1 MYFDEE
7 TIYCVS
13 HHHMVKKLGN
23 LKIVNVLI
31 GDLLLLEQRH

>member
-7 TIYCVS
+7 NIYSVS

-23 LKIVNVLI
+23 LKIIIVLI
-31 GDLLLLEQRH
+31 GDLLLLEQTH